1 MITIQ
6 DVSFFYDGTA
16 VLRDVDWQLPNAGI
30 VCLRGASGCGK
41 TTLLRLLA
49 GLEQP
54 SAGRIDGM
62 HGVRVAV
69 CFQED
74 RLLPWCTA
82 LENVTLAC
90 DDAERA
96 RELLCRFGLEDCLDS
111 RPSQMSGGQQRR
123 VALARAL
130 AVDADLLLLDEPFTG
145 MDAATWELVL
155 PTILDFAATRPVV
168 LVTHIMA
175 EAEALG
181 ARVVELGDGPVSGD
195 LSTLIQE

>member
-1 MITIQ
+1 MIAVQ

-16 VLRDVDWQLPNAGI
+16 VLRNVDWHLPNAGV

-54 SAGRIDGM
+54 SAGRIVGTD
-62 HGVRVAV
+62 GVRVAV

-82 LENVTLAC
+82 LENVTIAC
-90 DDAERA
+90 DDVERA
-96 RELLCRFGLEDCLDS
+96 RELLCRFGLGDCLDS

-130 AVDADLLLLDEPFTG
+130 VTDAELLLLDEPFTG
-145 MDAATWELVL
+145 MDVATWELVL
-155 PTILDFAATRPVV
+155 PAIRDFASTRPVV
-168 LVTHIMA
+168 LVTHIAA

-181 ARVVELGDGPVSGD
+181 AQVIELGDGPVSGD
-195 LSTLIQE
+195 LSALMQG